1 MTLSPDLLLTVAA
14 ERLLV
19 TRPELAGHLDLSTSE
34 ALRKAKATLAGGEAD
49 GPHNGAAVVMVVGR
63 FSLPHW
69 VQETCRFALS
79 VPADR
84 AGPWHRSFTR
94 TLFLAG
100 RPNNLKERFAF
111 DHIADDGSTA
121 WIGPAPDEATAALRR
136 LLKSFDGTRELPAWA
151 PTTVAI
157 PAPVGESSAGSRP
170 VCRDLYIATA
180 GVTVSDV
187 LIQVNHLLAEAVLD
201 GLIQPGDRL
210 TLRSVPR
217 LAGLA
222 MRFAAL
228 RVDTDTRRPHE
239 LRAYAGLTEE
249 I

>member
-14 ERLLV
+14 ERLRV
-19 TRPELAGHLDLSTSE
+19 TRPELAAHLDLSTSE

-49 GPHNGAAVVMVVGR
+49 GPHDGAAVVMVVGR
-63 FSLPHW
+63 FSLPNW

-79 VPADR
+79 VPAGR
-84 AGPWHRSFTR
+84 ARPWQRSFTR

-100 RPNNLKERFAF
+100 RPNNLKERFTF

-151 PTTVAI
+151 PTTVVI
-157 PAPVGESSAGSRP
+157 PVPVGDRSADCHP
-170 VCRDLYIATA
+170 IHRDLYIATA

-201 GLIQPGDRL
+201 GLIRPGDRL

-222 MRFAAL
+222 MQFAAL
-228 RVDTDTRRPHE
+228 RVDTDTHRPHE